1 MHIDALTASRAI
13 GDETA
18 DGAVIG
24 SVAGGGTV
32 RIPWALAFDAQ
43 PVDLIARASLSRTAF
58 AASDTRPAL
67 LTLQAGRVI
76 ATGGRI
82 EVRPLAR
89 LDVVLRRAGGASL
102 GLLARVRDV
111 LPGLY
116 TFGLTGRGPGGA
128 PLAPGRYVAVV
139 LAYPA
144 DGGPPSRRE
153 LGFTLR

>member
-1 MHIDALTASRAI
+1 I

-24 SVAGGGTV
+24 TIAGGGGV
-32 RIPWALAFDAQ
+32 RVPWALAFDAQ
-43 PVDLIARASLSRTAF
+43 PVDLIAGASLSKTSF

-67 LTLQAGRVI
+67 LTLQAGRVL

-89 LDVVLRRAGGASL
+89 LDVLLRRTGGAKAV
-102 GLLARVRDV
+102 LLARVRDV
-111 LPGLY
+111 LPGRY
-116 TFGLTGRGPGGA
+116 AFGLTGRGPGGA

-144 DGGPPSRRE
+144 DGGPPSRSE